1 MCAQRLGCFKKFFLT
16 SSEASWIF
24 LAGTGIF
31 SHEHYTPQEI
41 CKIKCDSRAKHF
53 IGKVTF
59 HNNGIINA
67 EGRKAKCKCWNA
79 FTSAFVPLLQLMEC
93 HLFVWVHSVK
103 QLESITSLGKW
114 ASSTP
119 SSSELVLS
127 IYCYSAASSCCWS
140 INIMKELE
148 WMIDRTVCYFQQES
162 EKSVKRLVSKS

>member
-1 MCAQRLGCFKKFFLT
+1 MCAQRLGCFKKFFLP

-41 CKIKCDSRAKHF
+41 CKIKCDSRAKYF

-59 HNNGIINA
+59 RNNGIINA
-67 EGRKAKCKCWNA
+67 EGRKAKCECWKA
-79 FTSAFVPLLQLMEC
+79 FTSAFVVLLLLLEC

-103 QLESITSLGKW
+103 QLELITSLEKW

-119 SSSELVLS
+119 WSSEFVLS
-127 IYCYSAASSCCWS
+127 IYCCSAASSCCS
-140 INIMKELE
+140 LINVMKELE
-148 WMIDRTVCYFQQES
+148 WMIDRTVCYFQQEKWKICQKTC
-162 EKSVKRLVSKS
+162 E

>member
-41 CKIKCDSRAKHF
+41 CKIKCDSRAKYF
-53 IGKVTF
+53 TGKVTF
-59 HNNGIINA
+59 RNNGIINA
-67 EGRKAKCKCWNA
+67 EGRKAKCECWNA
-79 FTSAFVPLLQLMEC
+79 FTNAFVLLLLLMEC
-93 HLFVWVHSVK
+93 PLLVWVHSAE
-103 QLESITSLGKW
+103 QLELITSLEKQ

-119 SSSELVLS
+119 SSSEFVLS
-127 IYCYSAASSCCWS
+127 IYCCSAASSCCWL

-148 WMIDRTVCYFQQES
+148 WMIDRTVLFPARKRKICQKAC
-162 EKSVKRLVSKS
+162 KS